1 MILVLINFMLL
12 SLAFTVG
19 KLALDY
25 MTPIFFIGFRMSV
38 AGALLLTYVYFF
50 RRNEWR
56 ISKKDVPLLLAI
68 SFFHIYLSFILEFW
82 ALQYVDS
89 AKACF
94 MFNLSPFVTA
104 LFAYIW
110 LKEPMTSK
118 KWVGLIIGFL
128 GFLPVLMTNGAVER
142 SVGTFFFFS
151 MPELA
156 LLAAASAAAYAW
168 ILIKKLMKHSH
179 YSPMMING
187 FAMFTSGIGAF
198 ITAFFLEK
206 GPYIR
211 VPEGGI
217 EQTLETIPYIGFL
230 FTGLGAKL
238 LPLLFYT
245 GLLIL
250 ISNVIFYNLYA
261 YLLKKYS
268 ATFLSF
274 AGITAPLFAAF
285 FGWLLLGEV
294 ITWGFYVSLV
304 IVGLGLYIFYQDELK
319 WQKQSEQNS

>member
-12 SLAFTVG
+12 SLTFTIG
-19 KLALDY
+19 KLALNY
-25 MTPIFFIGFRMSV
+25 MTPIFFIGFRMFI
-38 AGALLLTYVYFF
+38 AGVLLLGYIYLFKKRDF
-50 RRNEWR
+50 Y
-56 ISKKDVPLLLAI
+56 ISKKDLPIMLVI

-110 LKEPMTSK
+110 LGERMTSK
-118 KWVGLIIGFL
+118 KWIGLVIGFI
-128 GFLPVLMTNGAVER
+128 GFLPVLIANGTIEK

-151 MPELA
+151 IPELA

-168 ILIKKLMKHSH
+168 ILIKRLMKYSH

-187 FAMFTSGIGAF
+187 FAMFTSSIGAF
-198 ITAFFLEK
+198 ITAFLVEK

-211 VPEGGI
+211 VPEGSI
-217 EQTLETIPYIGFL
+217 EQTMETIPYINSLFAGFGVKLMPL
-230 FTGLGAKL
+230 F
-238 LPLLFYT
+238 FYT

-250 ISNVIFYNLYA
+250 TSNVIFYNLYA

-285 FGWLLLGEV
+285 FGWLLLGEE
-294 ITWGFYVSLV
+294 ITWAFYLSLV
-304 IVGLGLYIFYQDELK
+304 VVGIGLYIFYQDELK
-319 WQKQSEQNS
+319 WHEAEL